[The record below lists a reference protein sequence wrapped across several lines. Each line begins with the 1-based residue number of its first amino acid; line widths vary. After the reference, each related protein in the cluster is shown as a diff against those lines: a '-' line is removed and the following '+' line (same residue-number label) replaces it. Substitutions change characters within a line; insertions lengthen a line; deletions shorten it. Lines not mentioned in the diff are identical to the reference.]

1 MKSPLEAAACA
12 VNVGILRAASLFV
25 PARQRME
32 WRSEWRGE
40 LWQARSQTSSRF
52 SWAQEREIA
61 GFCLGAFSDAFCL
74 RRIDRHIYAAQTPRT
89 RSLPLRAFSVESAPS
104 RCITNGN
111 TVSLLMTIPS
121 NSPNSNVIPLVR
133 SSCSGELGL
142 KRNRHFC
149 FSASIRLWVDTPLP
163 NVSSSRER

>member
-89 RSLPLRAFSVESAPS
+89 VSYTHLDVYKRQALKWSVGPQAYPRPLMA
-104 RCITNGN
+104 G
-111 TVSLLMTIPS
+111 
-121 NSPNSNVIPLVR
+121 
-133 SSCSGELGL
+133 LG
-142 KRNRHFC
+142 
-149 FSASIRLWVDTPLP
+149 
-163 NVSSSRER
+163 